1 MMAKNKTNPKRDG
14 KKWTINEELSLQREH
29 QLLEMSIEE
38 IANKHQRTPES
49 ILKKLSKE
57 NFFILT

>member
-1 MMAKNKTNPKRDG
+1 MTKNKTNPKRNG

>member
-1 MMAKNKTNPKRDG
+1 MAKNKTNPKRDG

>member
-1 MMAKNKTNPKRDG
+1 MTRNKTNPKRNG

>member
-1 MMAKNKTNPKRDG
+1 MMTRNKTNPKRNG